1 MPARS
6 RALQG
11 LPPLHPD
18 APPDAGLPGPRG
30 SGESPAPPVRAV
42 EVRHRQPGGSR
53 LRGSPGGPVDEGPV
67 PALRG
72 RRGSGRRAGRP
83 PVKVLLIG
91 LGRWGEKHLRVL
103 GELGVDLWVADV
115 SAERRAFA
123 VEAGVAADHA
133 VEDFRRVLPH
143 VDAVDIVTPADN
155 HLALAGE
162 CLRAGRAC
170 FIEKP
175 LTLTVDEAR
184 QLVAIVAETRRVL
197 QVGHIFR
204 FHPVT
209 AVLRDRLAAGV
220 LGRVRYCTGRFAG
233 FKRPRTDVGVTQT
246 DAIHYFD
253 LFAYLL
259 EREATA
265 VSATLRDYLGR
276 GMDDCSFAT
285 VEYGDVPAFIEAGY
299 FAPGT
304 YRDCVIVA
312 ERATAEADFNASEVR
327 VHANQHIEGPGGW
340 QAPPGAVETIKAK
353 GPEPLRREIEL

>member
-1 MPARS
+1 M
-6 RALQG
+6 RA
-11 LPPLHPD
+11 
-18 APPDAGLPGPRG
+18 
-30 SGESPAPPVRAV
+30 
-42 EVRHRQPGGSR
+42 
-53 LRGSPGGPVDEGPV
+53 
-67 PALRG
+67 
-72 RRGSGRRAGRP
+72 
-83 PVKVLLIG
+83 LLIG

-103 GELGVDLWVADV
+103 GELGVELWVADV

-123 VEAGVAADHA
+123 VKAGVDPARA
-133 VEDFRRVLPH
+133 VEDFRLALPH

-162 CLRAGRAC
+162 CLRAGRDC

-175 LTLTVDEAR
+175 LTLTVDEGRRLAA
-184 QLVAIVAETRRVL
+184 VVAETGRIL

-209 AVLRDRLAAGV
+209 TALRERLAGGGI
-220 LGRVRYCTGRFAG
+220 GRVRYCTGRFAG

-259 EREATA
+259 GRAATA
-265 VSATLRDYLGR
+265 VTATLRDHLGR
-276 GMDDCSFAT
+276 GMDDCSFTT

-304 YRDCVIVA
+304 YRDCVIVG
-312 ERATAEADFNASEVR
+312 EQATIAADFGSAEVR
-327 VHANQHIEGPGGW
+327 VLGNRHVETAAGW
-340 QAPPGAVETIKAK
+340 QAPEGPIESFKAS
-353 GPEPLRREIEL
+353 GPEPLRREMELFLEAVVHRGRPAVDVQAGLAAMRTVEAAQQSSAQGRRITL

>member
-1 MPARS
+1 MR
-6 RALQG
+6 
-11 LPPLHPD
+11 
-18 APPDAGLPGPRG
+18 
-30 SGESPAPPVRAV
+30 
-42 EVRHRQPGGSR
+42 
-53 LRGSPGGPVDEGPV
+53 
-67 PALRG
+67 
-72 RRGSGRRAGRP
+72 
-83 PVKVLLIG
+83 VLLVG

-103 GELGVDLWVADV
+103 GELGVELWVADV

-123 VEAGVAADHA
+123 VKAGVTPTRA
-133 VEDFRRVLPH
+133 VEDFRRALPH

-162 CLRAGRAC
+162 CLRAGRDC

-175 LTLTVDEAR
+175 LTLTVEEGR
-184 QLVAIVAETRRVL
+184 RLSGVVADTGRVL

-209 AVLRDRLAAGV
+209 TALRERIDTGT

-259 EREATA
+259 GREATA
-265 VSATLRDYLGR
+265 VTATLRDHLGR
-276 GMDDCSFAT
+276 GLDDCSFTT
-285 VEYGDVPAFIEAGY
+285 VEYGDVPAYVEAGY

-304 YRDCVIVA
+304 
-312 ERATAEADFNASEVR
+312 
-327 VHANQHIEGPGGW
+327 
-340 QAPPGAVETIKAK
+340 
-353 GPEPLRREIEL
+353 

>member
-1 MPARS
+1 M
-6 RALQG
+6 
-11 LPPLHPD
+11 
-18 APPDAGLPGPRG
+18 
-30 SGESPAPPVRAV
+30 
-42 EVRHRQPGGSR
+42 
-53 LRGSPGGPVDEGPV
+53 
-67 PALRG
+67 
-72 RRGSGRRAGRP
+72 
-83 PVKVLLIG
+83 KVLLVG

-103 GELGVDLWVADV
+103 TELGVELWAADV

-123 VEAGVAADHA
+123 VNAGVARERA
-133 VEDFRRVLPH
+133 VADFRRALPQ

-162 CLRAGRAC
+162 CLRAGRDC

-175 LTLTVDEAR
+175 LTLTVDEGRRLAG
-184 QLVAIVAETRRVL
+184 IVADTGRIL

-209 AVLRDRLAAGV
+209 TALRERLAAGA

-259 EREATA
+259 ERPATA
-265 VSATLRDYLGR
+265 VTATLRDYLGR
-276 GMDDCSFAT
+276 GMDDCAFAT
-285 VEYGDVPAFIEAGY
+285 VEYGDVTAVVEAGY

-304 YRDCVIVA
+304 VRDCAIVG
-312 ERATAEADFNASEVR
+312 EHATIAADFGSSEVR
-327 VHANQHIEGPGGW
+327 VLANRHVQSASGW
-340 QAPPGAVETIKAK
+340 QAPEGAIETFKAS
-353 GPEPLRREIEL
+353 GPEPLHRELALFLEAVAQRGRPSIDVHAGLAALRIVEAAQQSSAQGRRVTL